1 MSARFRIPSLTE
13 IEYVQ
18 EDDPCVIRPFS
29 AATVPPLKDEVPHRH
44 DFQTI
49 MWTWT
54 GSSTH
59 LIDNQLITSSPGTIH
74 IIARGQVH
82 LFVAVSS
89 DFTGHFVRFEDD
101 FLPEVSAPAIKN
113 YRQSLFSGRRSGQLL
128 QMEQKEAPA
137 YQTLLAEM
145 EEEFNNPDLF
155 AQQDTLRYF
164 LCVLLLRLE
173 RSFRRAMP
181 QPEIPL
187 SITSSF
193 QDFISM
199 VEDSFMAEHQVSYY
213 ANALYLTPGQ
223 LTSISKQAVGKTAKQ
238 VIADRVMVEAKRKL
252 QFTNLTVKEIAFALG
267 YVSPFYFT
275 QAFTR
280 RSGMSPSE
288 YRSQFRQPNL

>member
-59 LIDNQLITSSPGTIH
+59 LIDNQLITSSSGTIH

-128 QMEQKEAPA
+128 QMEAQEVPA

-145 EEEFNNPDLF
+145 EGEFNNPDLF
-155 AQQDTLRYF
+155 AQQDALRYF

-173 RSFRRAMP
+173 RSFRRALP

-199 VEDSFMAEHQVSYY
+199 VEDNFMAEHQVSYY

-288 YRSQFRQPNL
+288 YRAQFRQPNL

>member
-1 MSARFRIPSLTE
+1 MSARFRIPPLTE

-82 LFVAVSS
+82 LFVAVSN

-101 FLPEVSAPAIKN
+101 FLPNISVPALKN

-128 QMEQKEAPA
+128 QLEDGDIPA
-137 YQTLLAEM
+137 YQSLLGQM
-145 EEEFNNPDLF
+145 ETEFNSPELF
-155 AQQDTLRYF
+155 AQPDALRYF
-164 LCVLLLRLE
+164 LCVLLVRLE
-173 RSFRRAMP
+173 RSFRQALP

-187 SITSSF
+187 TVTSSF
-193 QDFISM
+193 QEFISL
-199 VEDSFMAEHQVSYY
+199 VEDKFMAEHQVSFY
-213 ANALYLTPGQ
+213 ANTLYLTPGQ

-238 VIADRVMVEAKRKL
+238 VIADRIMVEAKRKL

-288 YRSQFRQPNL
+288 YRSQFRQPKA

>member
-113 YRQSLFSGRRSGQLL
+113 YRQSLFSGRRSGHLL

-145 EEEFNNPDLF
+145 EEESHKLGGNGVIGVDLDYEVIG
-155 AQQDTLRYF
+155 QNG
-164 LCVLLLRLE
+164 
-173 RSFRRAMP
+173 
-181 QPEIPL
+181 
-187 SITSSF
+187 
-193 QDFISM
+193 SM
-199 VEDSFMAEHQVSYY
+199 LMVSASGTAVQV
-213 ANALYLTPGQ
+213 
-223 LTSISKQAVGKTAKQ
+223 
-238 VIADRVMVEAKRKL
+238 
-252 QFTNLTVKEIAFALG
+252 
-267 YVSPFYFT
+267 
-275 QAFTR
+275 
-280 RSGMSPSE
+280 
-288 YRSQFRQPNL
+288 